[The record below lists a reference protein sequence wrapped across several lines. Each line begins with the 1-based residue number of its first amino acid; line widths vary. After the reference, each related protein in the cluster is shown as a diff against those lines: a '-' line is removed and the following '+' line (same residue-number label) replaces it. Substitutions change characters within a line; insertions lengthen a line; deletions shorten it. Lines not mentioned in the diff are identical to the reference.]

1 MENNTNN
8 KLKSTLTK
16 VKVNDHI
23 QHSISAKIYSPH
35 RIDALAAAIRDFGG
49 MIRNPKV
56 SRPNTEGKYIVFDG
70 NRRILA
76 AEMLG
81 WEYIFV
87 EVMENL
93 PEEDESLFIVECNNY
108 REKTHLEKYEEMLI
122 YAVELPKRQ
131 GARNDK
137 ENVEKYD
144 QRKAIAEKMDLPE
157 SQVRDLKVVGDS
169 PNGKELLKSID
180 GKEIT
185 LTALARKVKQL
196 KDSPN
201 YEGFVACEQ
210 IDMEPL
216 PCPVCNCHPTK
227 RIEIRERELFFI
239 N

>member
-16 VKVNDHI
+16 VKVSDHI

-35 RIDALAAAIRDFGG
+35 RIDVLAAAIRDFGG

-93 PEEDESLFIVECNNY
+93 PEEDESLFIVSA
-108 REKTHLEKYEEMLI
+108 TT
-122 YAVELPKRQ
+122 
-131 GARNDK
+131 
-137 ENVEKYD
+137 
-144 QRKAIAEKMDLPE
+144 IAKKLT
-157 SQVRDLKVVGDS
+157 S
-169 PNGKELLKSID
+169 KSM
-180 GKEIT
+180 K
-185 LTALARKVKQL
+185 K
-196 KDSPN
+196 
-201 YEGFVACEQ
+201 C
-210 IDMEPL
+210 
-216 PCPVCNCHPTK
+216 
-227 RIEIRERELFFI
+227 
-239 N
+239 